1 MPQTPPRH
9 REPAAV
15 LDAPRLAGLW
25 VTVVYALATLAL
37 GYPALRGAFLVNP
50 YSDQY
55 GGFAYREFASSMLQQ
70 GAGFPQWN
78 PYILGGLPYMAA
90 QHGDIFYPT
99 FILRAI
105 IPADAAMT
113 WGFLIHIFLAG
124 VFTYGLLRAWGFR
137 FHPALTG
144 GLAYMLSGQIAS
156 LVSPGHDGKL
166 YVSALAPLLLW
177 MIVRAIRDG
186 RIWAY
191 AVIALAT
198 GLSVLSPHYQ
208 MTYYLGAFAGGYTL
222 WLAFRKD
229 EAPVERRTA
238 LLRIAGAM
246 GAALLG
252 MGIGA
257 VQFAPFFE
265 YLPYASRGVA
275 RGWEY
280 ATSYSQPPHELLN
293 AYLPQFTGF
302 LETYSGPNGIKL
314 HSDYLG
320 ASVLMLAG
328 AAFGSTHRRG
338 FVWFW
343 AIAGF
348 FVLLIALGGYTPFY
362 RLWYLLPMMNVVRA
376 PSMIYF
382 LLSLTAAVLAAVG
395 LERILAGEKGR
406 NYFVAWVGFGVIM
419 AVLASMGALTSIAE
433 TLAAPGLASIAT
445 ENRTELTI
453 GAWRALL
460 FVALT
465 AGAILLWRSDKVPLR
480 ALVWAIPVL
489 VAADLWSV
497 ARNYFRF
504 SEPSSEL
511 YASDPAL
518 HFLQA
523 VSDSGRVVALP
534 FSNEGLATRDPL
546 LSGDALMIHRIRAST
561 GHQGNELQRWV
572 ELAGV
577 KSPNPPPNLTSP
589 QWRRL
594 TNTRYLLTNVDLP
607 DSLPQLNARLTKR
620 VGPVRNALGSTA
632 YVYEFAEDNPPAW
645 LTPVYVEA
653 PPEATVNTV
662 LNPRFDI
669 ARAALFD
676 SSVAIEGAEISALP
690 EPLGVRASVTRPN
703 PSEIVV
709 RLDEPAPEGAALVV
723 SENWYPGWTATVNGR
738 DVPTGR
744 ADYSFIGMPL
754 PSGAQEIR
762 LTFEEPAYGTGKA
775 ITLVALALTGLIAVF
790 GVVRERR
797 RRA

>member
-15 LDAPRLAGLW
+15 LDAPRFAGLW

-37 GYPALRGAFLVNP
+37 GYPALRGGFLVNP

-55 GGFAYREFASSMLQQ
+55 GGFAYREYASAMLQQ

-99 FILRAI
+99 FMLRAI
-105 IPADAAMT
+105 IPADSAMT

-124 VFTYGLLRAWGFR
+124 VFAYGMLRAWGFR

-166 YVSALAPLLLW
+166 YVSAIAPLLLW
-177 MIVRAIRDG
+177 MILRAVRDG

-208 MTYYLGAFAGGYTL
+208 MTYYLGAFAGAYTL
-222 WLAFRKD
+222 WLAFRRD
-229 EAPVERRTA
+229 EAPLERRTA
-238 LLRIAGAM
+238 LLRLAGAL

-328 AAFGSTHRRG
+328 AAFGSAQRRG
-338 FVWFW
+338 FVRFW

-348 FVLLIALGGYTPFY
+348 FVLLVALGGYTPFY
-362 RLWYLLPMMNVVRA
+362 RLWYLLPMMSVVRA

-382 LLSLTAAVLAAVG
+382 LLSLTVAVLAAVG

-406 NYFVAWVGFGVIM
+406 NYFVAWVVFGLFM
-419 AVLASMGALTSIAE
+419 AVLASTGALTSIAE
-433 TLAAPGLASIAT
+433 TLAAPGLAGVAT
-445 ENRTELTI
+445 ENRTELMI
-453 GAWRALL
+453 GAWRAFL

-465 AGAILLWRSDKVPLR
+465 AGAVLLWRSDRIPLR
-480 ALVWAIPVL
+480 AFVWAILVL

-504 SEPSSEL
+504 SPPASEL
-511 YASDPAL
+511 YASDSAL
-518 HFLQA
+518 RFLQS
-523 VSDSGRVVALP
+523 VTDSGRVFAIP
-534 FSNEGLATRDPL
+534 FSSEGLATRDPL
-546 LSGDALMIHRIRAST
+546 LSGDALMIHGIRAST

-577 KSPNPPPNLTSP
+577 KSPSPPPNVASA

-594 TNTRYLLTNVDLP
+594 TNTRYLLTNVELP
-607 DSLPQLNARLTKR
+607 DSLPQLGAQLTHR
-620 VGPVRNALGSTA
+620 IGPVQNALGSTA

-645 LTPVYVEA
+645 VAPVYVEA
-653 PPEATVNTV
+653 PAEATRNTV
-662 LNPRFDI
+662 LDPRFDI
-669 ARAALFD
+669 ALAALFD
-676 SSVAIEGAEISALP
+676 SSAAIEGAQVSALP
-690 EPLGVRASVTRPN
+690 EPLNIRASAERPS
-703 PSEIVV
+703 PSTIVV
-709 RLDEPAPEGAALVV
+709 KLDGPAPEGAALVV
-723 SENWYPGWTATVNGR
+723 SENWYPGWTATVEGR
-738 DVPTGR
+738 EVPTGR
-744 ADYSFIGMPL
+744 ADYSFIGVPL
-754 PSGAQEIR
+754 PAGAQEVR
-762 LTFEEPAYGTGKA
+762 LAFEDPAYGTGKA

-790 GVVRERR
+790 GIVRERG